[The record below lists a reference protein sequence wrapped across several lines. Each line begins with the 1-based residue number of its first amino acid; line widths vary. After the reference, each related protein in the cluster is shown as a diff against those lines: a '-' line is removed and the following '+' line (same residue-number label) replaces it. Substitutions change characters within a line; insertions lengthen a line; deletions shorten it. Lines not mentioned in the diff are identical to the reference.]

1 MTATLAG
8 LLAVRAVQDPEAP
21 AIEMAGGG
29 VLNRGDWLRRA
40 RGFADRLI
48 ARGAAPG
55 DRIVLHFDD
64 PEWIEYAVAFLGV
77 LTAGCVAVP
86 VSARV
91 TSNRLLTISEN
102 CDARIIVRAADLTAQ
117 SVTGIEAGAR
127 ATEPLAE
134 PDLDALAQILYT
146 SGTTGTPKGV
156 AATHRNLVA
165 GLRTRPRPLSHS
177 ELFLHSFPIGSNA
190 AQTVLFTAVV
200 AKPPMLVLPRFSA
213 EAFGELVAS
222 RPVGTVFVVPAMA
235 GELVNEKIAERFDT
249 SGVVLV
255 GSTAAALPPAVAAG
269 LARQFPNAD
278 VVNTYTSTEA
288 APAQTMMLFDP
299 SRPGSVGRPAE
310 GEVRVTDSL
319 GRPSPPGQTGDVWL
333 RTGAATRAYF
343 GDPQASAAVFADGW
357 TRMGDIGRMDEDGY
371 LHLVDRETDLITS
384 GAYKISTLAV
394 EDVLYGYPGVRE
406 AAVVGVP
413 HPVMGQMVAAVLVAD
428 DDLDLSA
435 LRAHVAGRLPRHEV
449 PTRYLFVERIPRN
462 AGGKPVKDELRRMF
476 RDDSRHLDSG
486 RSTVVGTP
494 LAKLW
499 GRVLRLRH
507 VPSDAD
513 FFALGGDSLRGTQL
527 AMLVT
532 EELRAP
538 VGSSFVF
545 DHPLL
550 ADQERQIAAVTQVTD
565 ARSADGLVLD
575 TAADSG
581 PPPTAAPPTTALVP
595 AAEHFVGWMREHP
608 ALYPEPISIAL
619 RIRDRLDEELVR
631 ATMAVLLQRHTALR
645 TVLDPVTSAP
655 VVLDEGAAEV
665 VWIRC
670 APDQVEAHAVAAVE
684 RRFDPCR
691 GPLIRVHVLRTA
703 AEDHVLVL
711 VVDHL
716 VFDGWSLGILLREFG
731 LCYDALRRGSQPTL
745 PPLPDAAAY
754 QRWITA
760 QYSRTVPRWTR
771 HLEGAPRSVLLP
783 GQRADVRQCV
793 GAVVTRELPPAFGD
807 RWRRRAAACATT
819 PFVVGLAAWADVLTE
834 LSGEPEVVLWAALAG
849 RLTPESES
857 LVGPYPMVPYLRLQ
871 AGRGAAFADLVAAA
885 RGEVDFAVDNQCYPY
900 ERFRPAVRFAGAF
913 AYEKWGRD
921 PHIPGMESERFPLP
935 QGRTM
940 MTSALPGEADLTGT
954 LMRVYERADGGI
966 EWRLLYNS
974 AALDMAAVTRVE
986 AAFHDRLQ
994 EVL

>member
-1 MTATLAG
+1 
-8 LLAVRAVQDPEAP
+8 
-21 AIEMAGGG
+21 
-29 VLNRGDWLRRA
+29 
-40 RGFADRLI
+40 
-48 ARGAAPG
+48 
-55 DRIVLHFDD
+55 
-64 PEWIEYAVAFLGV
+64 
-77 LTAGCVAVP
+77 
-86 VSARV
+86 
-91 TSNRLLTISEN
+91 
-102 CDARIIVRAADLTAQ
+102 
-117 SVTGIEAGAR
+117 
-127 ATEPLAE
+127 
-134 PDLDALAQILYT
+134 
-146 SGTTGTPKGV
+146 
-156 AATHRNLVA
+156 
-165 GLRTRPRPLSHS
+165 
-177 ELFLHSFPIGSNA
+177 
-190 AQTVLFTAVV
+190 
-200 AKPPMLVLPRFSA
+200 
-213 EAFGELVAS
+213 
-222 RPVGTVFVVPAMA
+222 VVPAMA
-235 GELVNEKIAERFDT
+235 GELVNEKIAEHFDT

-288 APAQTMMLFDP
+288 APAQTMIVFDP
-299 SRPGSVGRPAE
+299 ARPGSVGRPAP

-319 GRPSPPGQTGDVWL
+319 GRPSPPGETGDVWL
-333 RTGAATRAYF
+333 RTGAATRTYF
-343 GDPQASAAVFADGW
+343 GDPQASAAVFAGGW
-357 TRMGDIGRMDEDGY
+357 TRMGDVGRLDEDGY

-406 AAVVGVP
+406 AAVVGVR

-428 DDLDLSA
+428 DGLDLST
-435 LRAHVAGRLPRHEV
+435 LRAYVAERLPRHEV

-476 RDDSRHLDSG
+476 SDDSRHLGSGDSG
-486 RSTVVGTP
+486 DSGDSDRSNAVSTP
-494 LAKLW
+494 LAELW
-499 GRVLRLRH
+499 RRVLRLRR

-550 ADQERQIAAVTQVTD
+550 ADQEKQIAAVSQAPDGGFVPDLVPDTD
-565 ARSADGLVLD
+565 TDTD
-575 TAADSG
+575 TASATDPG
-581 PPPTAAPPTTALVP
+581 PPASALMP

-608 ALYPEPISIAL
+608 AAYPEPISIAL

-631 ATMAVLLQRHTALR
+631 ATMAALIQRHTALR

-665 VWIRC
+665 VWLRC
-670 APDQVEAHAVAAVE
+670 APEEAEAHAVAAVE
-684 RRFDPCR
+684 RRFDPAR
-691 GPLIRVHVLRTA
+691 GPLVRVHILQTA

-716 VFDGWSLGILLREFG
+716 VFDGWSLGIVLREFG
-731 LCYDALRRGSQPTL
+731 LCYDALRRGSQPSL
-745 PPLPDAAAY
+745 PELPDAAAY
-754 QRWITA
+754 QRWIVA
-760 QYSRTVPRWTR
+760 QYPRTVPRWAR
-771 HLEGAPRSVLLP
+771 HLDGAPRAMLLP
-783 GQRADVRQCV
+783 GQRADARQCV
-793 GAVVTRELPPAFGD
+793 GAEVTRELSPAFGD
-807 RWRRRAAACATT
+807 RWRARAAAYATT

-871 AGRGAAFADLVAAA
+871 ASRGAAFPELVAAA
-885 RGEVDFAVDNQCYPY
+885 RAEVDFAVDNQCYPY

-913 AYEKWGRD
+913 AYEKWQQA
-921 PHIPGMESERFPLP
+921 PHIPGLESERFPLP
-935 QGRTM
+935 QGRTL
-940 MTSALPGEADLTGT
+940 MTYALPGEPDLTGT
-954 LMRVYERADGGI
+954 LMRVYEQADGGI
-966 EWRLLYNS
+966 VWRLIYNS
-974 AALDMAAVTRVE
+974 AAIDSAAITRVE

>member
-1 MTATLAG
+1 MTATLVG
-8 LLAVRAVQDPEAP
+8 LLAARAAQDPESP

-40 RGFADRLI
+40 RAFADRLA

-55 DRIVLHFDD
+55 DRIVLQFDD
-64 PEWIEYAVAFLGV
+64 LQWIDYAVAFVAV
-77 LTAGCVAVP
+77 LMAKCVAVP
-86 VSARV
+86 VSAQV
-91 TSNRLLTISEN
+91 TSNRLLTISEG
-102 CDARIIVRAADLTAQ
+102 CDARLIVRADDLADQTVAGLDLAVRTAK
-117 SVTGIEAGAR
+117 A
-127 ATEPLAE
+127 PAE

-190 AQTVLFTAVV
+190 AQSVLFTAVV

-213 EAFGELVAS
+213 GAFGELVAS

-235 GELVNEKIAERFDT
+235 GELVNERIAEHFYT
-249 SGVVLV
+249 GGVVLV

-299 SRPGSVGRPAE
+299 SRPGSVGRPTE
-310 GEVRVTDSL
+310 GEVRVTDGL
-319 GRPSPPGQTGDVWL
+319 GRPSPPGQPGDVWL

-343 GDPQASAAVFADGW
+343 DDPQASAAVFADGW
-357 TRMGDIGRMDEDGY
+357 TRMGDVGRLDEDGY
-371 LHLVDRETDLITS
+371 LYLVDRETDLITS

-394 EDVLYGYPGVRE
+394 EDVLYGYPGIRE
-406 AAVVGVP
+406 AAVVGVR
-413 HPVMGQMVAAVLVAD
+413 HPVMGQMVSAVLVAD

-435 LRAHVAGRLPRHEV
+435 LRAYVAGLLPRHEV
-449 PTRYLFVERIPRN
+449 PTRYLLVERIPRN

-476 RDDSRHLDSG
+476 SDDSEHLNPG
-486 RSTVVGTP
+486 RSTAVSTP

-507 VPSDAD
+507 VPADAD

-550 ADQERQIAAVTQVTD
+550 ADQERRIAAATD
-565 ARSADGLVLD
+565 TDIATDTVADSDTAAGTD
-575 TAADSG
+575 TAADSK
-581 PPPTAAPPTTALVP
+581 APLPGLMP

-608 ALYPEPISIAL
+608 AAYPEPISIAL
-619 RIRDRLDEELVR
+619 RIRGRLDEELVR

-655 VVLDEGAAEV
+655 VVLDRGAAEV
-665 VWIRC
+665 VWLRC
-670 APDQVEAHAVAAVE
+670 APDEVEAHAVAAVE

-691 GPLIRVHVLRTA
+691 GPLVRVLVLQNT

-731 LCYDALRRGSQPTL
+731 LCYDALRRGSQPSL
-745 PPLPDAAAY
+745 PTVPDSAAY
-754 QRWITA
+754 QRWILA

-771 HLEGAPRSVLLP
+771 HLEGAPRSILLP
-783 GQRADVRQCV
+783 GQRADARECV
-793 GAVVTRELPPAFGD
+793 GAELTRVLSPAFGD
-807 RWRRRAAACATT
+807 RWRARAAAYATT

-857 LVGPYPMVPYLRLQ
+857 LIGPYPMVPYLRLR
-871 AGRGAAFADLVAAA
+871 AGRGAAFADLVDAA
-885 RGEVDFAVDNQCYPY
+885 RAEVAFAVDNQCYPY

-913 AYEKWGRD
+913 AYEKWRHD
-921 PHIPGMESERFPLP
+921 PHIPGLESERFPLP
-935 QGRTM
+935 QGRTL
-940 MTSALPGEADLTGT
+940 MTYARPGEPDLTGT
-954 LMRVYERADGGI
+954 LMRVYEQADGGI
-966 EWRLLYNS
+966 EWRLLYNRAAIDS
-974 AALDMAAVTRVE
+974 AAITRVE
-986 AAFHDRLQ
+986 NAFHDRLQ
-994 EVL
+994 EIL